1 MNISS
6 LSSVSSINPT
16 SGVSSVAATQTS
28 QTTQSSDIRK
38 GDGTHLSKLGE
49 LFSKLQDLE
58 SSDPA
63 KAKQVLSSIA
73 STLSEKANS
82 PDNRDPHLQEL
93 ADKFTQAAQTGDLSA
108 LKPKGGGHGH
118 RPEGPP
124 PGPPPDGG
132 ADSTSTSATSDATS
146 STTAS
151 TTASSTT
158 DATTAG
164 AASKAASYAQNRNHT
179 RVDLESIIS
188 NALSGVTA

>member
-6 LSSVSSINPT
+6 LSSVSSINQT
-16 SGVSSVAATQTS
+16 SGVSSVVATQTS

-82 PDNRDPHLQEL
+82 SDNRDPHLQEL
-93 ADKFTQAAQTGDLSA
+93 ADKFTEAAKTGDLSA
-108 LKPKGGGHGH
+108 LKPSGGHH

-124 PGPPPDGG
+124 PGSPPD
-132 ADSTSTSATSDATS
+132 ATSATST
-146 STTAS
+146 
-151 TTASSTT
+151 
-158 DATTAG
+158 ATTTG
-164 AASKAASYAQNRNHT
+164 KVASYTHRHT
-179 RVDLESIIS
+179 NPLHQLESIVS
-188 NALSGVTA
+188 DALSSAGIS